1 VWAINPPAYARLAPL
16 RKTVGIPFLL
26 LGATLAVA
34 AIKQM
39 KIGLYEQV
47 MVNWK
52 TVVHIKELH
61 KINNP

>member
-1 VWAINPPAYARLAPL
+1 MDAIAWRLMQS
-16 RKTVGIPFLL
+16 
-26 LGATLAVA
+26 
-34 AIKQM
+34 KQM

-52 TVVHIKELH
+52 TVVHIKKLR